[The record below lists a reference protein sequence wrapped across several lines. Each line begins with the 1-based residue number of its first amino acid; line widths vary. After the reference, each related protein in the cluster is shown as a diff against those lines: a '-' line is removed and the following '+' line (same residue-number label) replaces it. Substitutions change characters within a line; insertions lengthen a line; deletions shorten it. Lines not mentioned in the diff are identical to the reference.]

1 MSGRLRIL
9 WLDSPAARA
18 YRRGMKTSFL
28 SAAVFALLMSL
39 FSPQAWADDLKAMD
53 GTWKIEK
60 AEAGGKVI
68 EAEELKAVVV
78 TIKDGRYEVTLPD
91 KKDVG
96 TLKVDEAAKPKT
108 MDATVTEG
116 LEAGKVTKAIYELN
130 GDSMRDT
137 RTYRN
142 LFDGAFHRGC
152 AHWDIFFDRF
162 HFIGLPLHGH
172 RPHDLFGYPLCIV
185 SEFSCH

>member
-1 MSGRLRIL
+1 MPRDWPRGTSGRARIL
-9 WLDSPAARA
+9 RLDSPAARA

-28 SAAVFALLMSL
+28 SSAVFALLMSL

-96 TLKVDEAAKPKT
+96 TLKLDEAAKPKT

-116 LEAGKVTKAIYELN
+116 FEAGKVTKAIYELN
-130 GDSMRDT
+130 GDSMRVCYVLDGGARPAEFAT
-137 RTYRN
+137 QEGAAVLLITYKR
-142 LFDGAFHRGC
+142 
-152 AHWDIFFDRF
+152 
-162 HFIGLPLHGH
+162 
-172 RPHDLFGYPLCIV
+172 
-185 SEFSCH
+185 EK